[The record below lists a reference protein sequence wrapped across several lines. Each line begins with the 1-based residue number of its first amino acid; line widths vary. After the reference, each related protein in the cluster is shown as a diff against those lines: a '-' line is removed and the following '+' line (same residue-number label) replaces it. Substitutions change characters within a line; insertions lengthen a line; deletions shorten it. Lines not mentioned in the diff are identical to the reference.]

1 MNPLVSRSLVEHK
14 EEVMPMFKPWQ
25 FVMIGLQGSQNYG
38 LEVEGSDVDTK
49 FVLAPTFEE
58 IAMNR
63 KPVST
68 THVRANDE
76 HTDLKDIRLMLQTF
90 KKQNM
95 NFVELLFTQYSIVN
109 PLYQE
114 QWNRLVRE
122 REVIARYSPY
132 QAVKTMKGIAMEK
145 YHAMEHEY
153 PSKLEVLAKY
163 GYDPKQLHHLLRVLD
178 FLDRYIK
185 GESYEDCLRPRPAD
199 LKYLKK
205 VKMGCHNLENARAI
219 AAAAIKTVTD
229 IADGYTSTHECTC
242 DPCAGD
248 LIDDVQYQIMKIA
261 VEEELGHGR

>member
-114 QWNRLVRE
+114 QWDRLVRE
-122 REVIARYSPY
+122 REVVARYSPY

-163 GYDPKQLHHLLRVLD
+163 GYDGKQLHHLVRIED
-178 FLDRYIK
+178 FLSRYIA
-185 GESYEDCLRPRPAD
+185 GESYEECLRPRDAE
-199 LKYLKK
+199 YLVS
-205 VKMGCHNLENARAI
+205 VKLGRYTLDEARSI
-219 AAAAIKTVTD
+219 AAAAIND
-229 IADGYTSTHECTC
+229 IVDTADAFTNTHEPTC
-242 DPCAGD
+242 NPVAGD